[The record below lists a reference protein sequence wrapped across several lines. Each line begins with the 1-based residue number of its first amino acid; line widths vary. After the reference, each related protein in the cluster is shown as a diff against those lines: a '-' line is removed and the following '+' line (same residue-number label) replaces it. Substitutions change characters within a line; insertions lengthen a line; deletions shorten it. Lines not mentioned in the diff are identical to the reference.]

1 MIVQEIAAVILEES
15 FYGEVCS
22 LYETDENGDEK
33 YTEEAQELFDDYCSL
48 VLKVLKRNGV
58 KQHE

>member
-15 FYGEVCS
+15 FYGEVCP

>member
-1 MIVQEIAAVILEES
+1 MIVQEIAEVILEES
-15 FYGEVCS
+15 FYGEVFP

-48 VLKVLKRNGV
+48 VSRVLKRNGV